1 MQAVARRDTSL
12 HRTLRPIAGELLTL
26 GRNRREVQVAELMQ
40 QTWGVRHA
48 GTLQVRLR

>member
-1 MQAVARRDTSL
+1 MQAVARRDASL

-26 GRNRREVQVAELMQ
+26 GRNRREVAELMQ